1 MTTNTDFDYDSIDG
15 ALTPQQ
21 ALAALSAEQGDTSGA
36 QATGDL
42 GGAPATT
49 TATDTT
55 TAANADSTTAEKP
68 VTTEADPAD
77 AVLLARDGKH
87 TIPYD
92 TLVKAR
98 EEGQHWKAQA
108 EAAEARETAAQ
119 QQLAQLQ
126 TQAQARADAG
136 KEATTAD
143 NLVAQTQ
150 AALDAGVDVG
160 LFGDFSEKAMAAG
173 IKAMNQQSSEAL
185 RAELRAEMRAELE
198 KELAPLKQQ
207 RAESAS
213 NAHYEVIYGKHPD
226 ADSIAQSTE
235 FKAWV
240 DAQPSAVRAAY
251 WGLFDAST
259 GGTADQIVEVF
270 DAFKDATAPKPTTT
284 AATVKDAASAA
295 VASVKTPPP
304 ASLSSIPGGHAAGT
318 SALDNTAGLSGLEML
333 NATAGMNPQ
342 QIEAW
347 LNRQI

>member
-1 MTTNTDFDYDSIDG
+1 
-15 ALTPQQ
+15 
-21 ALAALSAEQGDTSGA
+21 
-36 QATGDL
+36 
-42 GGAPATT
+42 
-49 TATDTT
+49 
-55 TAANADSTTAEKP
+55 
-68 VTTEADPAD
+68 
-77 AVLLARDGKH
+77 
-87 TIPYD
+87 
-92 TLVKAR
+92 
-98 EEGQHWKAQA
+98 
-108 EAAEARETAAQ
+108 
-119 QQLAQLQ
+119 
-126 TQAQARADAG
+126 
-136 KEATTAD
+136 
-143 NLVAQTQ
+143 
-150 AALDAGVDVG
+150 
-160 LFGDFSEKAMAAG
+160 
-173 IKAMNQQSSEAL
+173 MNQQSSEAL
-185 RAELRAEMRAELE
+185 RAELRAEMRAEPE

-284 AATVKDAASAA
+284 AATDKDAASAA

>member
-1 MTTNTDFDYDSIDG
+1 MTTNQDFDYNSIDG
-15 ALTPQQ
+15 ALTPEQ

-55 TAANADSTTAEKP
+55 AAASADSTTAEKP

-185 RAELRAEMRAELE
+185 RAELRAEMRAELQ

-270 DAFKDATAPKPTTT
+270 DAFKGATAPKPTTT
-284 AATVKDAASAA
+284 AATDKDAASAA

>member
-1 MTTNTDFDYDSIDG
+1 MTTNQDFDYDSIDG

-49 TATDTT
+49 AATDTT
-55 TAANADSTTAEKP
+55 PAASADSTTAEKP

-126 TQAQARADAG
+126 MQAQARADAG

-284 AATVKDAASAA
+284 AATDKDAASAA

>member
-1 MTTNTDFDYDSIDG
+1 
-15 ALTPQQ
+15 
-21 ALAALSAEQGDTSGA
+21 
-36 QATGDL
+36 
-42 GGAPATT
+42 
-49 TATDTT
+49 
-55 TAANADSTTAEKP
+55 
-68 VTTEADPAD
+68 
-77 AVLLARDGKH
+77 
-87 TIPYD
+87 
-92 TLVKAR
+92 
-98 EEGQHWKAQA
+98 
-108 EAAEARETAAQ
+108 
-119 QQLAQLQ
+119 
-126 TQAQARADAG
+126 
-136 KEATTAD
+136 
-143 NLVAQTQ
+143 
-150 AALDAGVDVG
+150 
-160 LFGDFSEKAMAAG
+160 
-173 IKAMNQQSSEAL
+173 MNQQSSEAL
-185 RAELRAEMRAELE
+185 RAELRAEMRAEPE

-284 AATVKDAASAA
+284 AATDKDAASAA

-333 NATAGMNPQ
+333 NATEGMSPQ